1 MYDDC
6 YTSGGWDL
14 CVMRPMHVVED
25 RRIAGIVEYR
35 LIPEGTTLPPVPNSV
50 LNCIAFIYADARGKR
65 QPIGT
70 AFFLDLDDSEIGVRA
85 VYAVTARHVISHTP
99 TEPARPV
106 YIYCIQ
112 RS

>member
-50 LNCIAFIYADARGKR
+50 LNCIAFIYPDPRRKR

-70 AFFLDLDDSEIGVRA
+70 AVFLPAQNREIAGRP
-85 VYAVTARHVISHTP
+85 VYAVTYSHVISDTATDDAH
-99 TEPARPV
+99 EV
-106 YIYCIQ
+106 
-112 RS
+112 